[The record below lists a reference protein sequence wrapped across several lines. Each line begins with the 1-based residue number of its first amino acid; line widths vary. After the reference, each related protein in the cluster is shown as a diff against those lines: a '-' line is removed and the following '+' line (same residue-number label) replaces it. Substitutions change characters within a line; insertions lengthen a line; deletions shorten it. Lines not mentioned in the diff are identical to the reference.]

1 MIHSRCCMARLVI
14 ACMMISICL
23 PGKILAVADSP
34 QLEIA
39 RKIYFSGDSE
49 AGIVTVEGTR
59 AHAPAAL
66 FPCVNCHGDRAQGKK
81 EAGVVAPDI
90 NLHQL
95 RRAYRRDLHGG
106 SRRAPYTSQ
115 TFRRV
120 LVEGINSDGNLLDS
134 SMPRYRLTEQETD
147 SLYAFLGIVD
157 EMPARGVSENSIRV
171 GVRLPKND
179 ALSSVMR
186 AAVKIYSDK
195 LNATQGIYNRKIQFI
210 EIEDDKQSQPVF
222 CVVDLSLVFQAINKS
237 ENIEISVFSKKTS
250 NIKQYALYQHPFS
263 YAQIIEVV
271 ADQESWQLVPVNSD
285 NLEKQILRIKKPDA
299 HSGSWTVLQVDA
311 LSIEITELFKLLE
324 THERHHKI
332 LLMNYMQSTIDPL
345 IENYPGDVFL
355 LRPPGL
361 ESISKSGR
369 TAIISYLEFDQ
380 SSQISSRHLPAQ
392 LWTLA
397 ALSLLTG
404 SLEVAG
410 ENLTEDRFEKALQQ
424 QIDFDSSFGPRL
436 SYSASKRVGN
446 LGVLAVK
453 QN

>member
-1 MIHSRCCMARLVI
+1 MVKLVI
-14 ACMMISICL
+14 ACMMISVCL
-23 PGKILAVADSP
+23 TGNVFAIADSP

-39 RKIYFSGDSE
+39 RKIYFSGDSQ
-49 AGIVTVEGTR
+49 AGLVTIEGTQ
-59 AHAPAAL
+59 AQAPAAL

-81 EAGVVAPDI
+81 ETGVVAPDI

-95 RRAYRRDLHGG
+95 QRAYRRDLHGG
-106 SRRAPYTSQ
+106 SRRQPYTSR

-147 SLYAFLGIVD
+147 SLFAFLGNVH
-157 EMPARGVSENSIRV
+157 ETPVRGVSENSIRV

-186 AAVKIYSDK
+186 ATVKIYSDK
-195 LNATQGIYNRKIQFI
+195 LSATQGIYNRKIQFI
-210 EIEDDKQSQPVF
+210 EMEDGKQSQPVF
-222 CVVDLSLVFQAINKS
+222 CVVDLSLLFQAVNKS
-237 ENIEISVFSKKTS
+237 ENIEISVFSKKAS

-263 YAQIIEVV
+263 YAQMSDLV
-271 ADQESWQLVPVNSD
+271 ADQESWKLISVNSD
-285 NLEKQILRIKKPDA
+285 NLEKQILRLNKSDA
-299 HSGSWTVLQVDA
+299 HSGSWTVLQVDTR
-311 LSIEITELFKLLE
+311 SIEITELFKLLE

-332 LLMNYMQSTIDPL
+332 LLMNYAQSAIDPL
-345 IENYPGDVFL
+345 IKNYPGDVFL

-361 ESISKSGR
+361 ESVSKSGR

-380 SSQISSRHLPAQ
+380 ASQISSRHLPAQ

-397 ALSLLTG
+397 ALSLLTD
-404 SLEVAG
+404 SLEIAG
-410 ENLTEDRFEKALQQ
+410 DSLTEDRFEKALQQ

-446 LGVLAVK
+446 SGILAVK